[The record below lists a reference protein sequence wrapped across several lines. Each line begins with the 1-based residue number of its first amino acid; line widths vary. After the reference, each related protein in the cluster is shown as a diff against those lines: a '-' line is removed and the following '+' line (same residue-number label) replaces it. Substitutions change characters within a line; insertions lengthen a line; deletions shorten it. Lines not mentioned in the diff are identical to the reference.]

1 MYIMFTITL
10 ERMLN
15 IMLEFYKKKMLIS
28 NIDYLL
34 RERHMTASQLEEL
47 IGVSNGYLS
56 RLAVNDS
63 EPGID
68 VVCTIARYLHI
79 ALEEL
84 MCLNLVKRS
93 EKEEKVIT
101 LLEKMIDD
109 TISDKMYWDKFT
121 AKEFM
126 SEAKNERRD
135 KCDSKKIIISYGEYY
150 DEETNMIVKNPYYN
164 SPVTMY
170 SNDETLSDYVFLGN
184 LAHTNIYVTI
194 AKVTDTVKNV
204 FFYDLYITD
213 KDSTEI
219 VLSTYKAS
227 EEIKEMFKSLIENI
241 YNSIDGV
248 YLKADIAKAID
259 EFNIF
264 A

>member
-1 MYIMFTITL
+1 
-10 ERMLN
+10 
-15 IMLEFYKKKMLIS
+15 MLEFYKKKMLIS

-135 KCDSKKIIISYGEYY
+135 KCGSKKIIISYGEYY

-170 SNDETLSDYVFLGN
+170 SSDEILSV
-184 LAHTNIYVTI
+184 YVTI

>member
-56 RLAVNDS
+56 RLALNDS

-84 MCLNLVKRS
+84 MCLDLVKRS

-121 AKEFM
+121 
-126 SEAKNERRD
+126 
-135 KCDSKKIIISYGEYY
+135 
-150 DEETNMIVKNPYYN
+150 YYN
-164 SPVTMY
+164 SPETMY
-170 SNDETLSDYVFLGN
+170 SSDETLSDYVFIGN
-184 LAHTNIYVTI
+184 LAHTNIYVTT

>member
-93 EKEEKVIT
+93 EKEEKVIFGGRLGQYQYFDMAPIIEQVMKLT
-101 LLEKMIDD
+101 EELF
-109 TISDKMYWDKFT
+109 DK
-121 AKEFM
+121 
-126 SEAKNERRD
+126 
-135 KCDSKKIIISYGEYY
+135 
-150 DEETNMIVKNPYYN
+150 
-164 SPVTMY
+164 
-170 SNDETLSDYVFLGN
+170 
-184 LAHTNIYVTI
+184 
-194 AKVTDTVKNV
+194 
-204 FFYDLYITD
+204 
-213 KDSTEI
+213 
-219 VLSTYKAS
+219 
-227 EEIKEMFKSLIENI
+227 
-241 YNSIDGV
+241 
-248 YLKADIAKAID
+248 
-259 EFNIF
+259 
-264 A
+264 